1 MAKVYISVG
10 SNIDPLENVRKG
22 LVLLNESVKI
32 LALST
37 FWMTDPV
44 DSEGQPRFLNGVV
57 EIETELDP
65 ATLKFSILRKVEEK
79 LGRVRTGDKHAPRE
93 IDLDIV
99 IYGDATIDTDGIV
112 LPDPEIESRAFL
124 AVPLYELD
132 PDMILP
138 GTDKKIYEI
147 AGKFVEHT
155 MEPKDD
161 YTQSLRDEL
170 GVP

>member
-1 MAKVYISVG
+1 MVKVYISVG

-22 LVLLNESVKI
+22 LKLLDESVKI
-32 LALST
+32 VALST

-44 DSEGQPRFLNGVV
+44 DSVGQPQFLNGVV
-57 EIETELDP
+57 EIETELEP
-65 ATLKFSILRKVEEK
+65 SELKFSVLRKIEEK

-99 IYGDATIDTDGIV
+99 IYDDVQTETEGMI

-132 PDMILP
+132 PDMVLP
-138 GTDKKIYEI
+138 GTEKKMYEI
-147 AGKFVEHT
+147 AGKFVDHT
-155 MEPKDD
+155 MQPMDD
-161 YTQSLRDEL
+161 YTKSLRDDL
-170 GVP
+170 GL

>member
-22 LVLLNESVKI
+22 LKLLNKSVKI

-65 ATLKFSILRKVEEK
+65 ADLKFSVLRKVEEK
-79 LGRVRTGDKHAPRE
+79 LGRVRTEDKHAPRE

-99 IYGDATIDTDGIV
+99 IYGDTMIDTNGMV

-132 PDMILP
+132 PDLILP
-138 GTDKKIYEI
+138 GTGKKMYEI
-147 AGKFVEHT
+147 AGKFVDHT
-155 MEPKDD
+155 MEPLDD

-170 GVP
+170 GI